1 MSGRTSPEQQVQN
14 LKKVLAVNGRL
25 NSTLDLNQLLEII
38 MNTATEVMRAETASL
53 MLIDEAT
60 NELVFRVALG
70 EIGEELKEKFR
81 VKIGEGIAGT
91 VAKTGQSLIVND
103 TRNDPRFAKRFDAS
117 TGFKSEAILCVPM
130 IAKEK
135 IIGVIEAINP
145 LGRPGFDQDDLDL
158 FETFS
163 HLASIAL
170 ENARMH
176 GEILKQER
184 MKRDL
189 KIAHDIQQ
197 NFLPDLSKSAFSVD
211 VSACS
216 IPARD
221 VGGDFYDVVPLDD
234 GRTGIIIGDVS
245 GKGVPAALYMVRA
258 ISEFRFLAQRLK
270 SPAALL
276 TQLNAVLAPNSPFG
290 MFVTILYL
298 VIDSRA
304 RAVEHSSAGHHP
316 IFRCRAGSGSYL
328 ENVGGPPVGLDE
340 TATYEQKTESVETGD
355 TFVMYTD
362 GVSEARNPAREEY
375 GSERLKARLSG
386 KIADAAEATRNVLE
400 DVKHFVQ
407 QAEPHDDITVLAARV
422 P

>member
-1 MSGRTSPEQQVQN
+1 MSGRITPENQVQN
-14 LKKVLAVNGRL
+14 LKKVLAVNSRL
-25 NSTLDLNQLLEII
+25 NSTLDLNELLEII

-53 MLIDEAT
+53 MLIDEAS

-70 EIGEELKEKFR
+70 SIGGELKEKFR

-91 VAKTGQSLIVND
+91 CAKTGESLIVND
-103 TRNDPRFAKRFDAS
+103 TQNDPRFAKRFDAS

-158 FETFS
+158 FETFA

-184 MKRDL
+184 TKRDL

-197 NFLPDLSKSAFSVD
+197 NFLPDLRKSVFPVD
-211 VSACS
+211 VAAES
-216 IPARD
+216 IPARE
-221 VGGDFYDVVPLDD
+221 VGGDFYDVVPLDEN
-234 GRTGIIIGDVS
+234 RTGVIIGDVS

-258 ISEFRFLAQRLK
+258 ISEFRFLAPRSK

-290 MFVTILYL
+290 MFVTILYI

-304 RAVEHSSAGHHP
+304 RTIEHSSAGHHP
-316 IFRCRAGSGSYL
+316 VFRCRAGLGTYL
-328 ENVGGPPVGLDE
+328 DNIGGPPVGLDE
-340 TATYEQKTESVETGD
+340 TAQYEQKSEAAEPGD
-355 TFVMYTD
+355 TFVIYTD
-362 GVSEARNPAREEY
+362 GVSEARNPGREEY
-375 GSERLKARLSG
+375 GSERLKACLAG
-386 KIADAAEATRNVLE
+386 KIPDAASTTQLVLE
-400 DVKHFVQ
+400 DVKKFVR

-422 P
+422 R